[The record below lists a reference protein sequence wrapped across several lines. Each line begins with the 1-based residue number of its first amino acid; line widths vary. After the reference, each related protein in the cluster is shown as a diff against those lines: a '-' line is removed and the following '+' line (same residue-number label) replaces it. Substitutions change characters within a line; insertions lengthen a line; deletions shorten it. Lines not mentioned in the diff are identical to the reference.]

1 MKFLFFNSR
10 GRINRSRFWLG
21 LLIVMLLLF
30 LYLVMRVA
38 LLFLYAAVPIGILVL
53 LFEVLAL
60 AYLLVLAWMSFSLN
74 TKRWHDQGK
83 SGWWNLIALIPLV
96 GFFWMF
102 LELGFV
108 SGTDEPNQYGE
119 KP

>member
-21 LLIVMLLLF
+21 LLILILF
-30 LYLVMRVA
+30 LFLFLVMRVA
-38 LLFLYAAVPIGILVL
+38 LLFLYTAVPIGILVL

-60 AYLLVLAWMSFSLN
+60 AYLLVIVWMSFSLN
-74 TKRWHDQGK
+74 TKRWHDQGR
-83 SGWWNLIALIPLV
+83 SGKWNLLALIPLF
-96 GFFWMF
+96 GFPWML

-108 SGTDEPNQYGE
+108 PGTDGPNQYGE